1 MADAKL
7 IKGFNEIPAED
18 YYVSGHRTCAGC
30 GPALGYRLVTKA
42 AGPNTILLGPTG
54 CMYVA
59 NGHQFLSSPY
69 AVPWY
74 HTQLGA
80 GGPAGIGTAAA
91 LRILMFKGKRR
102 REDVNVIVYGGDGG
116 MADIGLSGLSM
127 GLTYDYPRL
136 LYLLYDNESYA
147 NTGVQASSTT
157 PFGSSTTFT
166 PSGKVK
172 PIGNERLKKDMALI
186 AAAHPSIG
194 YVATA
199 SLSYP
204 VDLINKVRKALN
216 SGRPSLVQLLA
227 PCPKGWAFPPEETVE
242 IGQLAVD
249 TGLWVLWEYERGR
262 FRITDKPRSRRR
274 VREYVSK
281 QGRFSHLRENEA
293 ALEYMQLSVDEQWET
308 WEEMDKTGKIILPW
322 TPPFHSR

>member
-1 MADAKL
+1 
-7 IKGFNEIPAED
+7 
-18 YYVSGHRTCAGC
+18 
-30 GPALGYRLVTKA
+30 
-42 AGPNTILLGPTG
+42 
-54 CMYVA
+54 MYVA

-91 LRILMFKGKRR
+91 LRSLMFKGKRKK
-102 REDVNVIVYGGDGG
+102 EDVNVIVYGGDGG
-116 MADIGLSGLSM
+116 FADIGLSGLSM
-127 GLTYDYPRL
+127 GLTYDYSRL

-186 AAAHPSIG
+186 AAVHPSIS

-199 SLSYP
+199 CVSYP
-204 VDLINKVRKALN
+204 VDLVNKVRKALDI
-216 SGRPSLVQLLA
+216 GRPSLVQLLT

-242 IGQLAVD
+242 IGRTAVN
-249 TGLWVLWEYERGR
+249 TGMWVLWEYENGH
-262 FRITDKPRSRRR
+262 FHLTTKPNPRKKI
-274 VREYVSK
+274 REYVTK
-281 QGRFSHLRENEA
+281 QGRFAHLWENEA
-293 ALEYMQLSVDEQWET
+293 ALEYLQLSVDNQWKY
-308 WEEMDKTGKIILPW
+308 WDEMDETGKIILPW
-322 TPPFHSR
+322 TSSFNQ